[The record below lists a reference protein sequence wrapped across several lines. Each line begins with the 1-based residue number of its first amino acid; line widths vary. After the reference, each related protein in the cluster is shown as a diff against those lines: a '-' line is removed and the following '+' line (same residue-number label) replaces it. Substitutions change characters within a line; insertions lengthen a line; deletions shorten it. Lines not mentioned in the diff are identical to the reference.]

1 MYLPPSPPPIAV
13 PAADNCFLPQ
23 TLLSLWFLTCTLRA
37 TRARQKLPLPRRLLP
52 SMLLPRRELH
62 RGPTP
67 PPSLIRPR
75 PPLRRPVT
83 RHLQLPCHL
92 RAASP
97 LGRTEER
104 PLALALSHLL
114 FIMAPGP
121 AEPLVYP
128 LGVLTPRRES
138 HGRDRL
144 WPSLRPLLLPPRLPR
159 RYPSRPAATALIL
172 CELLF

>member
-75 PPLRRPVT
+75 PPLLRLVT
-83 RHLQLPCHL
+83 RHLRLPCHL

-97 LGRTEER
+97 LGRANEQ
-104 PLALALSHLL
+104 PLALPLSRLL
-114 FIMAPGP
+114 LIRVSGP
-121 AEPLVYP
+121 AGPLVHP
-128 LGVLTPRRES
+128 HGVLAPRRES

-144 WPSLRPLLLPPRLPR
+144 GLSLRPLLLPPRLPR
-159 RYPSRPAATALIL
+159 RYSTRLAATAPNLW
-172 CELLF
+172 ELLF